1 MNILLV
7 NWLDLENPQAGGAEL
22 HLFEIFGR
30 LAARGHRVRL
40 VASGW
45 PNASRRTRIQDIEI
59 QRHGTRT
66 SFTLMGRG
74 AVRRA
79 IGEERPDIVVEDVN
93 KLPLYT
99 AGLSDVPSY
108 VIVPHLFGTTAFEE
122 VPWWQALIVW
132 AAELPIPR
140 AYHRSAFHAISE
152 STRDDLVARGVPEP
166 AVRVIHPGVDAATFS
181 PRPGLDRTA
190 HPSFLYVGRLKR
202 YKGVATAIEAL
213 AIARQGRADL
223 TLDIAGTGDDRPRLE
238 ALARRLGVTGAV
250 RFLGFVTDEHKLRL
264 MRTAWA
270 HVFPSVKEG
279 WGLTVVEAA
288 ACGTPSLTSNSPGL
302 RDSVRDGVTGYLVP
316 HGDARALSRRMLELA
331 ERPALVDMLGK
342 QARAFA
348 ESLTWESAAR
358 ATESHLAEVIA
369 TQSGRET

>member
-30 LAARGHRVRL
+30 LAGRGHRVRL

-45 PNASRRTRIQDIEI
+45 PNAARRTRIQDIEI

-66 SFTLMGRG
+66 SFTLLGRA

-79 IGEERPDIVVEDVN
+79 IREERPDIVVEDVN

-122 VPWWQALIVW
+122 VPWWQAFIVW
-132 AAELPIPR
+132 TAELPIPR

-152 STRDDLVARGVPEP
+152 STRDDLVARGVPEA
-166 AVRVIHPGVDAATFS
+166 AVRVIHPGVDAVTFS

-270 HVFPSVKEG
+270 NVFPSVKEG

>member
-30 LAARGHRVRL
+30 LARWGHRIRL

-45 PNASRRTRIQDIEI
+45 HGADPKARIQDIEI
-59 QRHGTRT
+59 SRSGSRT
-66 SFTLMGRG
+66 TFTLTGRG
-74 AVRRA
+74 AIRRA
-79 IGEERPDIVVEDVN
+79 LAEERPDVLVEDVN
-93 KLPLYT
+93 KLPLYS
-99 AGLSDVPSY
+99 AGLTDVPSY

-132 AAELPIPR
+132 AAELPVPR
-140 AYHRSAFHAISE
+140 AYRRSAFHAISE
-152 STRDDLVARGVPEP
+152 STRDDLVARGVPESQ
-166 AVRVIHPGVDAATFS
+166 VRVIHPGVDSVTFS

-202 YKGVATAIEAL
+202 YKGVGTAIEAL
-213 AIARQGRADL
+213 AAARQGRSDM
-223 TLDIAGTGDDRPRLE
+223 TLEVAGNGDDRPRLE
-238 ALARRLGVTGAV
+238 AQARRLGVGDAV
-250 RFLGFVTDEHKLRL
+250 RFHGFITDEHKLRL
-264 MRTAWA
+264 MRTSWA
-270 HVFPSVKEG
+270 NVFPSVKEG

-316 HGDARALSRRMLELA
+316 HGDAQALARRMLELA
-331 ERPALVDMLGK
+331 ERPALVDTLGK

-348 ESLTWESAAR
+348 ESLTWDAAAR

-369 TQSGRET
+369 EQSGRET

>member
-1 MNILLV
+1 VNILLV

-30 LAARGHRVRL
+30 LARRGHRIRL

-45 PNASRRTRIQDIEI
+45 RGADARARIQDIDI
-59 QRHGTRT
+59 SRSGSRT
-66 SFTLMGRG
+66 TFTLTGRG
-74 AVRRA
+74 AIRRA
-79 IGEERPDIVVEDVN
+79 LAEERPDILVEDVN
-93 KLPLYT
+93 KLPLFS
-99 AGLSDVPSY
+99 AGLTDVPSY

-132 AAELPIPR
+132 AAELPVPR
-140 AYHRSAFHAISE
+140 AYRRSAFHAISE
-152 STRDDLVARGVPEP
+152 STRDDLVARGVAESQ
-166 AVRVIHPGVDAATFS
+166 VRVIHPGVDAVAFS

-202 YKGVATAIEAL
+202 YKGVGTAIEAL
-213 AIARQGRADL
+213 AVARQGRTDI
-223 TLDIAGTGDDRPRLE
+223 TLEVAGTGDDRPRLE
-238 ALARRLGVTGAV
+238 ALARRLGVGDAV
-250 RFLGFVTDEHKLRL
+250 RFHGFVTDEHKLQL
-264 MRTAWA
+264 MRISWA
-270 HVFPSVKEG
+270 NVLPSVKEG
-279 WGLTVVEAA
+279 WGLTVIEAA

-316 HGDARALSRRMLELA
+316 HGDAPALGRRILELA
-331 ERPALVDMLGK
+331 ERPALVDTLGK

-348 ESLTWESAAR
+348 ETLTWDAAAR

-369 TQSGRET
+369 QQSGRET